1 MKQIQFSML
10 ALGALMPA
18 APLVAQ
24 QQSAPTVT
32 LRGEPLIRGEL
43 GLAWRVDGVDI
54 AWGQNLA
61 SGRLA
66 LVEPTLRQ
74 RQTPEDSAYRVA
86 REILNRGEY
95 RRAAELFGSFS
106 GRFPESRYRDA
117 ASYWQAFALYRSGAE
132 PDLRK
137 SLSLLD
143 ETRRVSPK
151 AAGDDDVNALLTRVL
166 GALAARGDAGA
177 AGRLRADA
185 SGADAAC
192 DSEELAVRAEALSAL
207 YQNDPAGATPVL
219 RRILERKDQCSVPL
233 RRRAVYLLGKDSEPS
248 QVNEVLA
255 IARNDPD
262 ASVRTDAISR
272 LGQIPG
278 EAASRALREFF
289 QASNDE
295 SNQRAVVRALRS
307 RDDAVASTLLRS
319 VVQREDLADAVRV
332 EAIRAIGAGPAQ
344 QIGQHVA
351 LTTTARARP
360 AESRIPDA
368 DAAMLRQTYA
378 RSRSGNIRRAIVET
392 MARSSGPEIDS
403 WMAGLV
409 RDLDEDMRVRSAAL
423 SRLGRPT
430 VAVEELTRLYDGLS
444 ERELRSS
451 LVRLLGE
458 REEPAATDKLI
469 SIAKSGTDPRIRQTA
484 ISLLSKKKDPRIDKI
499 LAEIV
504 EK

>member
-1 MKQIQFSML
+1 MKQIQLSML
-10 ALGALMPA
+10 ALAALTPA
-18 APLVAQ
+18 AALVAQ

-32 LRGEPLIRGEL
+32 WRAEPLIRGEL
-43 GLAWRVDGVDI
+43 GLAWRVDATDI
-54 AWGQNLA
+54 AWGQNLV
-61 SGRLA
+61 SGRLG

-74 RQTPEDSAYRVA
+74 RQTPEDSAYRAA

-132 PDLRK
+132 TDLRK

-143 ETRRVSPK
+143 ETRRTSPK

-233 RRRAVYLLGKDSEPS
+233 RRRAVYLLGKDGEPS
-248 QVNEVLA
+248 RVNEVLA

-262 ASVRTDAISR
+262 ASVRTDAVSR

-278 EAASRALREFF
+278 DAASRALREFL

-295 SNQRAVVRALRS
+295 SSQRAVVRALRS
-307 RDDAVASTLLRS
+307 RDDAVATTLIRS
-319 VVQREDLADAVRV
+319 VVQREDMSESVRI
-332 EAIRAIGAGPAQ
+332 EAIRAIGAGASNVP
-344 QIGQHVA
+344 GQYMVA
-351 LTTTARARP
+351 LTTTARARA

-368 DAAMLRQTYA
+368 DVAMLRQTYT

-392 MARSSGPEIDS
+392 LARSSDRRSTRGSPAWS
-403 WMAGLV
+403 ATS
-409 RDLDEDMRVRSAAL
+409 MR
-423 SRLGRPT
+423 T
-430 VAVEELTRLYDGLS
+430 
-444 ERELRSS
+444 
-451 LVRLLGE
+451 
-458 REEPAATDKLI
+458 
-469 SIAKSGTDPRIRQTA
+469 
-484 ISLLSKKKDPRIDKI
+484 
-499 LAEIV
+499 
-504 EK
+504 